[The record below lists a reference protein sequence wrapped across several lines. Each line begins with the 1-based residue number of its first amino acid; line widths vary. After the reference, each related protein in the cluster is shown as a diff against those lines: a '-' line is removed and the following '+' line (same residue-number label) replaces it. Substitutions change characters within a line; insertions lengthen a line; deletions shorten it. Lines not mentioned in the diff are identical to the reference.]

1 MSRTHLRS
9 AESLR
14 RRSSGAVCVASLSS
28 SEPFPPDGTL
38 RSGELSSAY
47 RRPLMA
53 FFLRHTDDRA
63 EAEDLTQEV
72 FVRILKGAPETSV
85 QAPDAF
91 VFTIAANLLRD
102 RLRLRIAKRA
112 DRHVSLDVDPTQDGP
127 SEPLNIAAET
137 VSAERV
143 LMDRQRLKA
152 VLKALEEL
160 PPRTRDIFVLA
171 RLEKLKHAE
180 IASRMGV
187 SVSAVEKN
195 LVRAVAHLARRFGP

>member
-1 MSRTHLRS
+1 
-9 AESLR
+9 
-14 RRSSGAVCVASLSS
+14 
-28 SEPFPPDGTL
+28 
-38 RSGELSSAY
+38 
-47 RRPLMA
+47 MA
-53 FFLRHTDDRA
+53 FFLRHTADRA

-72 FVRILKGAPETSV
+72 FVRILKGAAGGQV

-91 VFTIAANLLRD
+91 VFTVAANLLRD
-102 RLRLRIAKRA
+102 RLRLRISKRA
-112 DRHVSLDVDPTQDGP
+112 DRHVSLDLAPTDDTP

-137 VSAERV
+137 VSAERA
-143 LMDRQRLKA
+143 LMDRQRLRA
-152 VLKALEEL
+152 VLRALEEL
-160 PPRTRDIFVLA
+160 PPRTRDIFVLS

>member
-1 MSRTHLRS
+1 M
-9 AESLR
+9 
-14 RRSSGAVCVASLSS
+14 ASLSS
-28 SEPFPPDGTL
+28 SEPYRADGVL
-38 RSGELSSAY
+38 RSGELSSTY

-53 FFLRHTDDRA
+53 FFLRHTADRA

-72 FVRILKGAPETSV
+72 FVRILKGAAGGQV

-91 VFTIAANLLRD
+91 VFTVAANLLRD
-102 RLRLRIAKRA
+102 RLRLRISKRA
-112 DRHVSLDVDPTQDGP
+112 DRHVSLDLAPTDDTP

-137 VSAERV
+137 VSAERA
-143 LMDRQRLKA
+143 LMDRQRLRA
-152 VLKALEEL
+152 VLRALEEL
-160 PPRTRDIFVLA
+160 PPRTRDIFVLS

>member
-1 MSRTHLRS
+1 
-9 AESLR
+9 
-14 RRSSGAVCVASLSS
+14 
-28 SEPFPPDGTL
+28 
-38 RSGELSSAY
+38 
-47 RRPLMA
+47 MA

-72 FVRILKGAPETSV
+72 FVRILKGAPSAQV

-91 VFTIAANLLRD
+91 VFTVAANLLRD
-102 RLRLRIAKRA
+102 RMRLRIAKRT
-112 DRHVSLDVDPTQDGP
+112 DRHVSLDVDTNQDAP

-137 VSAERV
+137 VSAERA
-143 LMDRQRLKA
+143 LMDRQRLRA

-180 IASRMGV
+180 IASRMGI